1 MSDSFIRFVN
11 VEKGF
16 GPKQVLRGVNL
27 DVVRGE
33 TVVVLGGSGS
43 GKSVLLRHAVGLFR
57 PDTGQVFVEGTE
69 ISDLAEDELL
79 ETRKK
84 VGMLFQSGALFDSMT
99 VRENVSF
106 ALVEHTDWDDAKV
119 LDRAEEVLRLVE
131 LEGVLDLMPSDLS
144 GGMRKRV
151 ALARAIALAPA
162 AILYDEP
169 TTGLD
174 PITANTINRLIRSL
188 QKRLYVTSSSS
199 RTRFTGVH
207 RGDRIAFH
215 TQGRI
220 LFHGTTAEARK
231 AEEPLLRNFLQGAGM
246 PRPRA
251 AGHRRRIPALASSSA
266 VGIMAVAASRG
277 CYRARSRTASS
288 SPRPTA

>member
-1 MSDSFIRFVN
+1 VPDDFIRFVN
-11 VEKGF
+11 VEKSF
-16 GPKQVLRGVNL
+16 GPKKVLRGVSL

-33 TVVVLGGSGS
+33 TLVVLGGSGS

-57 PDTGQVFVEGTE
+57 PDAGEVYVEDRE
-69 ISDLAEDELL
+69 ISRLDEDELQ

-99 VRENVSF
+99 VQENVSF

-119 LDRAEEVLRLVE
+119 LARTEEVLRLVE
-131 LEGVLDLMPSDLS
+131 LEGALELMPSDLS

-174 PITANTINRLIRSL
+174 PITANTINHLIRSL
-188 QKRLYVTSSSS
+188 QKRLGVTSVVVTHDIQSA
-199 RTRFTGVH
+199 FAV
-207 RGDRIAFH
+207 GDRIAFLH
-215 TQGRI
+215 EGRI
-220 LFHGTTAEARK
+220 LFYGTTAEARS
-231 AEEPLLRNFLQGAGM
+231 AGNPLLRNFLQGGGYA
-246 PRPRA
+246 
-251 AGHRRRIPALASSSA
+251 
-266 VGIMAVAASRG
+266 
-277 CYRARSRTASS
+277 
-288 SPRPTA
+288 

>member
-1 MSDSFIRFVN
+1 MSDLFLRFVE

-16 GPKQVLRGVNL
+16 GPKKVLRGVNL
-27 DVVRGE
+27 AVSRGE

-57 PDTGQVFVEGTE
+57 PDAGQIFVDGVDISE
-69 ISDLAEDELL
+69 IEEDELI

-106 ALVEHTDWDDAKV
+106 ALFEHTDWSDERILA
-119 LDRAEEVLRLVE
+119 RAEEVLHLVE

-174 PITANTINRLIRSL
+174 PITANTINHLIRSL
-188 QKRLYVTSSSS
+188 QKRLGVTSIVVTHDIHSA
-199 RTRFTGVH
+199 FTV
-207 RGDRIAFH
+207 GDRIAFLH
-215 TQGRI
+215 EGRI
-220 LFHGTTAEARK
+220 LFHGTTAEARS
-231 AEEPLLRNFLQGAGM
+231 AQEPLLRNFLQGGGYA
-246 PRPRA
+246 
-251 AGHRRRIPALASSSA
+251 
-266 VGIMAVAASRG
+266 
-277 CYRARSRTASS
+277 
-288 SPRPTA
+288 

>member
-1 MSDSFIRFVN
+1 VSDPFLRFIAI
-11 VEKGF
+11 EKTF
-16 GPKQVLRGVNL
+16 GKNRVLRGVSL
-27 DVVRGE
+27 DVARGE

-57 PDTGQVFVEGTE
+57 PDAGQVFIDGVE
-69 ISDLAEDELL
+69 ISRLDEDELL

-106 ALVEHTDWDDAKV
+106 ALLEHTDWDDARV
-119 LDRAEEVLRLVE
+119 LARAEEVLHLVE
-131 LEGVLDLMPSDLS
+131 LEGVLELMPSDLS

-174 PITANTINRLIRSL
+174 PITANTINHLIRSL
-188 QKRLYVTSSSS
+188 QKRLGVTSIVVTHDIHSA
-199 RTRFTGVH
+199 FTV
-207 RGDRIAFH
+207 GDRIAFLH
-215 TQGRI
+215 DGRI
-220 LFHGTTAEARK
+220 LFHGSTAEAR
-231 AEEPLLRNFLQGAGM
+231 AATEPLLRNFLQGGGYA
-246 PRPRA
+246 
-251 AGHRRRIPALASSSA
+251 
-266 VGIMAVAASRG
+266 
-277 CYRARSRTASS
+277 
-288 SPRPTA
+288 